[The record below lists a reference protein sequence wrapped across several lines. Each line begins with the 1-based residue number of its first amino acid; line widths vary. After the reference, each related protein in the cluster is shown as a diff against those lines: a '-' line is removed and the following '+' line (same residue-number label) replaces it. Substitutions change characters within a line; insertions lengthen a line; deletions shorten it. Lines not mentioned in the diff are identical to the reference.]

1 MNCRVRAD
9 LPTMMTLCK
18 VTEFCPLGLF
28 AAILCLSFHQR
39 IRKNL
44 RWEPVSCPEGSG
56 SHGCVVPA
64 GGYWAL
70 RRRSLTL
77 AAELAGGGKRRRK
90 RATRMKTTNQQKEL
104 LKQELE
110 VPGASWPI
118 QSARP
123 FRDSVCYLNCR
134 VCDSKNDPSVGATR
148 LAVQVIILHHPGQIN
163 AGYAAILDCH
173 TAHIACNFA
182 ELREKI
188 DHHSGKKLENGPT
201 FLKSGDPVVI
211 EIVSGKLRGIES
223 FSDCPSLGHVA
234 VCHKRQTIAVGV
246 IKAVDKRAAG
256 GSKASKSAQKAQ
268 KAKWILSLLRDTP
281 VLIGGGRMVSE
292 LCF

>member
-90 RATRMKTTNQQKEL
+90 RATRMKTTNQIS
-104 LKQELE
+104 
-110 VPGASWPI
+110 GRAGRSTMASLAWL
-118 QSARP
+118 R
-123 FRDSVCYLNCR
+123 
-134 VCDSKNDPSVGATR
+134 VGAGFY
-148 LAVQVIILHHPGQIN
+148 L
-163 AGYAAILDCH
+163 
-173 TAHIACNFA
+173 
-182 ELREKI
+182 
-188 DHHSGKKLENGPT
+188 
-201 FLKSGDPVVI
+201 
-211 EIVSGKLRGIES
+211 
-223 FSDCPSLGHVA
+223 
-234 VCHKRQTIAVGV
+234 
-246 IKAVDKRAAG
+246 
-256 GSKASKSAQKAQ
+256 
-268 KAKWILSLLRDTP
+268 
-281 VLIGGGRMVSE
+281 VL
-292 LCF
+292 